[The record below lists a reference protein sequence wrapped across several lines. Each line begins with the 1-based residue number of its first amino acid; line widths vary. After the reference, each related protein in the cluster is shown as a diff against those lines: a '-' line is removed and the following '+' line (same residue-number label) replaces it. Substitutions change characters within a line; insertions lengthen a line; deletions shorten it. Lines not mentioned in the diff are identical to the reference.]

1 MGESIVTRLLAR
13 LGVALAIFM
22 LTGPP
27 ALAQVNNYDVID
39 AHGATKTMGA
49 KGVGVGPTVLHG
61 LHLVEGLNGGVPTP
75 VNQTVAGQLDVNCVT
90 GCASGGTSTV
100 VQPSAAALNA
110 TVVGTV
116 GLSGTLPA
124 FAATPTFN
132 CGTGCSAGA
141 GTAQGAAS
149 AGVTGGL
156 SFGLVGTSAPTY
168 TNATVNGLSLD
179 TSGGLRISASA
190 LPLPTGSATSTN
202 QATEI
207 TALGLLHTDN
217 GSLSTSALQTTA
229 NGSLATIASGV
240 PDVVPAPGTI
250 TAADVGTTTIAGQG
264 SVTLITGTPTA
275 NSFQSWA
282 VNGRSSMSLTTTG
295 TFVETIQLEGS
306 TDGVTF
312 APISGLLRGSSTTT
326 ASITAPGIIS
336 AEVSGFS
343 TIRARASAFTSGTA
357 TLTPRFSVSP
367 GPVKITNPLPA
378 GTNPI
383 GGVSVTAVTTG
394 GATPYHFITTAST
407 NATLISTGAHTLYS
421 LTVTGLNSTAG
432 YVRIYDLA
440 GAPTCSS
447 STGAVHTYP
456 VIGSA
461 TQQGGMIIPLPSQG
475 ELYANGIGF
484 CATGGSADNDN
495 TSGPSGIVIN
505 ASYK

>member
-179 TSGGLRISASA
+179 TSGGLRIS
-190 LPLPTGSATSTN
+190 SATL
-202 QATEI
+202 AT
-207 TALGLLHTDN
+207 AAN
-217 GSLSTSALQTTA
+217 QTTA

-240 PDVVPAPGTI
+240 PDVVPTPGTI
-250 TAADVGTTTIAGQG
+250 TAADVGSTTVAGQS
-264 SVTLITGTPTA
+264 SVVLVNGTPTA
-275 NSFQSWA
+275 NSFQTWA
-282 VNGRSSMSLTTTG
+282 VNGRSSLGLTTTG
-295 TFVETIQLEGS
+295 TFVATLQLEGT
-306 TDGVTF
+306 TDGVTYV
-312 APISGLLRGSSTTT
+312 PITGLLRGTALTT
-326 ASITAPGIIS
+326 ALITGPGVIS

-343 TIRARASAFTSGTA
+343 SVRVRASAFTSGTP

-378 GTNPI
+378 GANNI

-421 LTVTGLNSTAG
+421 LTVTGLNATAG